1 MPDLLALS
9 ADLPTVE
16 LDAGEIVVREGERT
30 GRVFV
35 LEHGTLAVSRAG
47 VPIAEIAVP
56 GALVGEL
63 SALVGDP
70 HAATVIAATPARL
83 RVADDG
89 RAFLEST
96 PAVTLLVATAVARR
110 LQSVVAYL
118 ADLKRQYAGAPGLD
132 MVHTV
137 LSQLADG
144 RVVAAEP
151 GSDREPDPLY

>member
-1 MPDLLALS
+1 VPDLLTLA
-9 ADLPTVE
+9 ADLPAVE
-16 LDAGEIVVREGERT
+16 LEAGEAVVSEGERS
-30 GRVFV
+30 GRVYV
-35 LEHGTLAVSRAG
+35 LEHGTLAVTRSG
-47 VPIAEIAVP
+47 VAIASIAAP

-63 SALVGDP
+63 SVLVGDP
-70 HAATVIAATPARL
+70 HSATVTATTPARL
-83 RVADDG
+83 RVAEDG

-96 PAVTLLVATAVARR
+96 PAITLLVATEVAKR
-110 LQSVVAYL
+110 LQSLVAYL

-132 MVHTV
+132 MVDTV